1 MIRLVEVCEVLNASN
16 TSRQKYTLREVYINP
31 KHVVS
36 LREERNYKQ
45 KLEEGMLPENLDLR
59 QQFTRLTLD
68 KGHTGLE
75 MIIVGAPQLVE
86 QKLQGE
92 ARDVLLG

>member
-1 MIRLVEVCEVLNASN
+1 MIRLVEVCEILNASN
-16 TSRQKYTLREVYINP
+16 TSRQKYTLREVYVNP

-45 KLEEGMLPENLDLR
+45 KLEEGKLPEELDMR

-68 KGHTGLE
+68 KGSTGLE
-75 MIIVGAPQLVE
+75 IVIIGAPQLVE

-92 ARDVLLG
+92 GRDVLLG